1 MPTAIPD
8 FLDLVHQ
15 LEDVVETDHGRY
27 RRFEVAGRTLGYLW
41 EPTRTVGLKQTI
53 AEQQALVAERP
64 EVFEV
69 QYTAYGFGWV
79 VVHLEGVER
88 DELAELTFE
97 AWRLSAP
104 AALLEA
110 RGRDAAGLRPASKAG
125 VARPVADADP
135 APALLTSPTPGDVS
149 LVSPTGRGGPSVRFR
164 CTAFPTRI
172 VNLGSHCDPIP
183 ARRAPRAARRRGG
196 RVLEVVE
203 LVRAGD
209 VEAFGELFDRF
220 HGSVYR
226 QLHTLTRSESVAEE
240 LTSETFFRGAQGD
253 AGVQPPGPHVRAV
266 AEADRPATWRST
278 TSGWAAPGSSS
289 RRPT

>member
-1 MPTAIPD
+1 MPTGIPD

-110 RGRDAAGLRPASKAG
+110 RGDEL
-125 VARPVADADP
+125 
-135 APALLTSPTPGDVS
+135 
-149 LVSPTGRGGPSVRFR
+149 PS
-164 CTAFPTRI
+164 
-172 VNLGSHCDPIP
+172 
-183 ARRAPRAARRRGG
+183 
-196 RVLEVVE
+196 
-203 LVRAGD
+203 
-209 VEAFGELFDRF
+209 
-220 HGSVYR
+220 
-226 QLHTLTRSESVAEE
+226 
-240 LTSETFFRGAQGD
+240 
-253 AGVQPPGPHVRAV
+253 
-266 AEADRPATWRST
+266 
-278 TSGWAAPGSSS
+278 
-289 RRPT
+289 